1 MFRRLGDYAVQ
12 DYFVIEWYSL
22 VGVSFIMTAFYN
34 VLMLPGFAFGFHILG
49 VLRRAMSRCC
59 CRPKHQVRFFL
70 LRVAT
75 KKIDTIFLFWSMFLV
90 WSSTILHPKIK
101 QDDLNAIWTLPYFRL
116 SDRYAQ
122 CLAMVL
128 VVVTFSAGCDI
139 YYARF
144 LFFCFDI
151 LEFVPFSKSRS
162 SNSHEQWCSWQ
173 DRPPPRQQ
181 SRPP

>member
-70 LRVAT
+70 LRFAT
-75 KKIDTIFLFWSMFLV
+75 KKIDAIFLFWSLFLV

-139 YYARF
+139 YYARV

-151 LEFVPFSKSRS
+151 LEFVPFSKFHIGYAADCTPESEDRLPVWR
-162 SNSHEQWCSWQ
+162 EQ
-173 DRPPPRQQ
+173 P
-181 SRPP
+181 